1 MTNKVLTHDEAQKL
15 NKFWRACNYLA
26 AGMIYLRDNPL
37 LEEPLTK
44 EQIKERLLGH
54 WGSAPGL
61 SFIYTHCNRAILKH
75 DVEMIYLAG
84 PGHGAPGVI
93 APVYLE
99 GSYTE
104 KYPDITQDKAGMQT
118 LFKKFSFPGGLGS
131 HCTPELPG
139 SIHEGGELGYSVSHA
154 YGAAFDHPNLIVTAV
169 VGDGESETGPLA
181 TAWHSNKFLNPITDG
196 AVLPILH
203 LNGYKINN
211 PSILS
216 RVSHEELENLFKG
229 YGYTPF
235 FVEGSDPMEM
245 HEKMAKVMDECIA
258 MIKDI
263 QHKARVEGNL
273 DRPFWPMIVLRSPKG
288 WTGPV
293 EYNGKKIENFWRSH
307 QVPITLDA
315 KDPQH
320 SIDAIES
327 WLRSYGH
334 EELFDA
340 NGHLVAELHD
350 LMPKGDKRMSAHPV
364 TNGGYDENRTLDLP
378 DYRDYGV
385 KDVVP
390 AITRKEN
397 TYPLGEFMR
406 DIMKRNMKS
415 FRVFGPDENTSN
427 KLHAVYDVSEKC
439 FWGDILPID
448 ADGTHL
454 NRNGRVMEMLSE
466 HTLEGWMEAYTL
478 TGRHGLLST
487 YESFAHVIDSMVNQH
502 CKWLDMLNNE
512 PWRRKVPSLNL
523 LMTSTVWRQDHNGF
537 THQDPG
543 FVDIVVNKKS
553 SVTRV
558 YFPADANTLLSMA
571 DHCFRSQNYVNVIV
585 SDKQNHAQFVPIEK
599 ATQYCAEGVSI
610 WDWASCEGEPDLVIC
625 GCGDIV
631 TYEALAAV
639 DLLHKLTPELKVRFV
654 NVIDLF
660 RLSTEDKHGH
670 GLSDNDFI
678 RIFTADKPVIFNFHG
693 YPYLIK
699 RMISDRSNNLN
710 FSVHGYQEQGSI
722 NTPLELA
729 IQNGVD
735 RFTVAIDALTQ
746 VSTSKTEYINVINK
760 LKQRRLV
767 CQDYAY
773 EHGVDLPEETSWKWP
788 HKQ

>member
-1 MTNKVLTHDEAQKL
+1 MSQVLTQNEALKL
-15 NKFWRACNYLA
+15 NKFWSACNYLA
-26 AGMIYLRDNPL
+26 AGMLYLKSNPL
-37 LEEPLTK
+37 LEEPLDVS
-44 EQIKERLLGH
+44 QIKKRLLGH

-61 SFIYTHCNRAILKH
+61 SFIYTHCNRAIIKH

-99 GSYTE
+99 GSYSE
-104 KYPDITQDKAGMQT
+104 KYADITQDKQGMQT

-154 YGAAFDHPNLIVTAV
+154 YGAVFDHPNLIAV
-169 VGDGESETGPLA
+169 AVAGDGEAETGPLA
-181 TAWHSNKFLNPITDG
+181 TSWHSNKFLNPKTDG

-211 PSILS
+211 PTILS

-235 FVEGSDPMEM
+235 FVEGTDPMEM
-245 HEKMAKVMDECIA
+245 HEKMAKTMDECIA
-258 MIKDI
+258 MIKEI
-263 QHKARVEGNL
+263 QRKAREENCL
-273 DRPFWPMIVLRSPKG
+273 ERPFWPMIVLRSPKG

-293 EYNGKKIENFWRSH
+293 EHNGKKIENFWRAH
-307 QVPITLDA
+307 QVPITIDE
-315 KDPQH
+315 KNPQH
-320 SIDAIES
+320 SIDAIEA
-327 WLRSYGH
+327 WMKSYKPN
-334 EELFDA
+334 ELFTSD
-340 NGHLVAELHD
+340 GKLVAELQD
-350 LMPKGDKRMSAHPV
+350 MMPIGEKRMSAHPV
-364 TNGGYDENRTLDLP
+364 TNGGYDKFRTLDMP
-378 DYRDYGV
+378 DYHDFGIKNVQPGV
-385 KDVVP
+385 TKNS
-390 AITRKEN
+390 N

-406 DIMKRNMKS
+406 EIMRNNMQS

-427 KLHAVYDVSEKC
+427 KLNAVYEVSDKC

-448 ADGTHL
+448 ADGSCL
-454 NRNGRVMEMLSE
+454 SRDGRVMEMLSE

-512 PWRRKVPSLNL
+512 PWRRKVSSLNIL
-523 LMTSTVWRQDHNGF
+523 LTSTVWRQDHNGF

-543 FVDIVVNKKS
+543 FVDVVVNKKS
-553 SVTRV
+553 SVTRI

-571 DHCFRSQNYVNVIV
+571 DHCFRSQNYVNVLV
-585 SDKQNHAQFVPIEK
+585 CDKQNHAQFVPIEK
-599 ATQYCAEGVSI
+599 ATQYCREGISV
-610 WDWASCEGEPDLVIC
+610 WDWASCEGEPDVVLT
-625 GCGDIV
+625 GCGDMV
-631 TYEALAAV
+631 TFEALAAV
-639 DLLHKLTPELKVRFV
+639 DLLRRYAPELKVRFV

-660 RLSTEDKHGH
+660 RLSSDETHGH
-670 GLSDNDFI
+670 GLTDDEFI
-678 RIFTADKPVIFNFHG
+678 RIFTADKPVIFNYHG

-699 RMISDRSNNLN
+699 RLIADRSNNLN
-710 FSVHGYQEQGSI
+710 FSVHGYIEKGSI

-735 RFTVAIDALTQ
+735 RFSFAIDALEQ
-746 VSTSKTEYINVINK
+746 VSTSKTQYINVINK
-760 LKQRRLV
+760 LKQRRLI

-773 EHGVDLPEETSWKWP
+773 ENGVDLPEEANWTWP
-788 HKQ
+788 QAK